1 MPTLSKTPMPP
12 NVPDITVAHSI
23 DARRDLRWRVGRH
36 ETGLGR
42 RAAAPPTFSQANDHG
57 GPAAA

>member
-12 NVPDITVAHSI
+12 NVPDLTVAHSI

-36 ETGLGR
+36 ETGLDAHQR
-42 RAAAPPTFSQANDHG
+42 TDFVASQ
-57 GPAAA
+57 